1 MADEAPKGPEKG
13 PMFELKLIGRLN
25 AGQAVSKP
33 QQSSPHIE
41 ARREDQETGRR
52 LANEYAKEALL
63 TQVHLMRTSTDENVI
78 MRASKEIMNRAWGQT
93 KALTEEE
100 KKGADA
106 GSILDVLAAV
116 SSHMS
121 AIEQT
126 PPEAAAIEHQPET
139 TEDSLEKLLDD
150 LNTEDAELIND

>member
-1 MADEAPKGPEKG
+1 
-13 PMFELKLIGRLN
+13 MFELKLVGRLN
-25 AGQAVSKP
+25 AGLPASAPKT
-33 QQSSPHIE
+33 SPDIE
-41 ARREDQETGRR
+41 RRRQDQETGRR
-52 LANEYAKEALL
+52 LANEYAEEAFLN
-63 TQVHLMRTSTDENVI
+63 TVHVMRTTTDEQVRL
-78 MRASKEIMNRAWGQT
+78 RASKQIMDRAWGLT

-126 PPEAAAIEHQPET
+126 PPDAPAIEHRPEST
-139 TEDSLEKLLDD
+139 DDSLEKLLND
-150 LNTEDAELIND
+150 LNTEDAEIVDG

>member
-1 MADEAPKGPEKG
+1 MADGPV
-13 PMFELKLIGRLN
+13 FELKLVGRLN
-25 AGQAVSKP
+25 AGQVAPKTT
-33 QQSSPHIE
+33 QSSPDIE
-41 ARREDQETGRR
+41 RRRHDQETGRR
-52 LANEYAKEALL
+52 LANEYAEEMLL
-63 TQVHLMRTSTDENVI
+63 INVHIARTSTDEGI
-78 MRASKEIMNRAWGQT
+78 RLRATKAVMDRAWGQT

-126 PPEAAAIEHQPET
+126 PPDAPALEHEPQSK
-139 TEDSLEKLLDD
+139 EDSLEKLLDD
-150 LNTEDAELIND
+150 LNAEDAEIIDG